1 MTRRSRTLKVLTGVL
16 APLLLV
22 GVLSLAT
29 PNRAAAAAGAGLV
42 AVGLVMGFAGAY
54 DGLTRFGSWL
64 GGKAYEF
71 IHV

>member
-16 APLLLV
+16 APLLVV

-29 PNRAAAAAGAGLV
+29 PNRAAAAGPALIG
-42 AVGLVMGFAGAY
+42 VGLVMGFAGAY

-64 GGKAYEF
+64 GGKAYDF